1 MRVTR
6 AGQGAFQ
13 IPHHIFDRPMLLARD
28 DPQRSPVVLLWFEP
42 DSLEQHGGRHVVSV
56 GNERHAHPGAD
67 RLILKVQAP
76 GVPAGPERENECPGN
91 GHRKGHRQN
100 Q

>member
-6 AGQGAFQ
+6 ASQGALQ
-13 IPHHIFDRPMLLARD
+13 IPHHIFDRPVLLARD
-28 DPQRSPVVLLWFEP
+28 HTQRPPVALLWFEP
-42 DSLEQHGGRHVVSV
+42 DGLKQHGGRHVVSV
-56 GNERHAHPGAD
+56 GDERHAHPGAD

-76 GVPAGPERENECPGN
+76 GVPAGPKRENECPGN